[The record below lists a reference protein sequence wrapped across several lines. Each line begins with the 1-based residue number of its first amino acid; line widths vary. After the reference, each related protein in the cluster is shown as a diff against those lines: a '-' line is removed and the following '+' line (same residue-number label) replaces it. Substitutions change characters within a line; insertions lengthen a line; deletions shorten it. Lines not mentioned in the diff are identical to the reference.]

1 MRLFLLCDSLSIYYN
16 ESVQNPNPGS
26 IYNAHQP
33 APDGR
38 GQNVEHGGVL
48 LSRYKMRI
56 KSISKKGD
64 IFLKMKDQRLYKMF
78 NDELK
83 NRGTTFDKMP
93 EDEMEIMFNELF
105 EKYLEMIQNEKRDLS
120 LFGLGK

>member
-1 MRLFLLCDSLSIYYN
+1 
-16 ESVQNPNPGS
+16 
-26 IYNAHQP
+26 
-33 APDGR
+33 
-38 GQNVEHGGVL
+38 
-48 LSRYKMRI
+48 MRI

-78 NDELK
+78 NEELK

-105 EKYLEMIQNEKRDLS
+105 EKYLVMIENEKRDLS

>member
-1 MRLFLLCDSLSIYYN
+1 
-16 ESVQNPNPGS
+16 
-26 IYNAHQP
+26 
-33 APDGR
+33 
-38 GQNVEHGGVL
+38 
-48 LSRYKMRI
+48 MRI

-93 EDEMEIMFNELF
+93 EDEMEAMFNEIF
-105 EKYLEMIQNEKRDLS
+105 QVYLEMIQNEKRDLS

>member
-1 MRLFLLCDSLSIYYN
+1 
-16 ESVQNPNPGS
+16 
-26 IYNAHQP
+26 
-33 APDGR
+33 
-38 GQNVEHGGVL
+38 
-48 LSRYKMRI
+48 MRI

-93 EDEMEIMFNELF
+93 EDEMEVMFNELF